1 MAARR
6 AARYSASMR
15 SHPDP
20 HRVVFDPV
28 LINRYDKAG
37 PRYTSYPTAVQ
48 FRETFGEAEYRAAAL
63 ASNAGCAP
71 LSLYFHLPFCD
82 TVCYYCAC
90 NKIVTRNRQRT
101 APYLERLFREIE
113 LQGALFDRSR
123 PVEQLH
129 WGGGTPTF
137 LSSDEMRAL
146 MHKTRQHFSLRDD
159 DSGEYSIE
167 VDPREANA
175 DIIALL
181 RELGFNRLSLGVQ
194 DFDPTVQKAVNRIQS
209 EAETFAVL
217 DAARRTGFRSVN
229 MDLIY
234 GLPHQ
239 TVASFAATLDKVIA
253 AGPDRLSVFNY
264 AHLPE
269 LFKTQ
274 RQIDAA
280 NLPAAG
286 EKLAILQHTIDRL
299 TAAGYVYIGMD
310 HFARP
315 DDELAVAQREG
326 SLYRNF
332 QGYSTH
338 ADCDLVAMGI
348 TAIGALQGSSSAA
361 SAGAAKGISCYSQN
375 VKTLDEYAALLDA
388 GRLPVYRGIVLS
400 DEDKLRRA
408 IITQLICHFELNF
421 ARIEQLFPI
430 RFRDYFAAELDEC
443 KAMQADGLLDVQAD
457 CLIVRPAGKLLIRN
471 ICMVFDT
478 YLRAAHQPRFSKVI

>member
-1 MAARR
+1 MTLPTD
-6 AARYSASMR
+6 S
-15 SHPDP
+15 
-20 HRVVFDPV
+20 HRVVFDPA
-28 LINRYDKAG
+28 LIRRYDKAG

-48 FRETFGEAEYRAAAL
+48 FHEGFGEVEYRAAAA
-63 ASNAGCAP
+63 ASNAGNAP

-90 NKIVTRNRQRT
+90 NKIVTKNRKRT

-113 LQGALFDRSR
+113 LQGELFERSR
-123 PVEQLH
+123 AVDQLH

-137 LSSDEMRAL
+137 LSAEEMRAL
-146 MHKTRQHFSLRDD
+146 MRKTRAHFRLHDD

-175 DIIALL
+175 EIIALL

-217 DAARRTGFRSVN
+217 EAARRTGFRSVN

-239 TVASFAATLDKVIA
+239 TVASFAATLNKVID

-280 NLPAAG
+280 NLPAPG
-286 EKLAILQHTIDRL
+286 EKLAILQHTIERL
-299 TAAGYVYIGMD
+299 TSAGYVYIGMD

-326 SLYRNF
+326 TLYRNF

-348 TAIGALQGSSSAA
+348 TAIGKVGDT
-361 SAGAAKGISCYSQN
+361 YSQN
-375 VKTLDEYAALLDA
+375 VKTLDDYSATLDA
-388 GRLPVYRGIVLS
+388 GRLPVFRGIVLS
-400 DEDKLRRA
+400 ANDKLRRA
-408 IITQLICHFELNF
+408 IITQLICHFELDF
-421 ARIEQLFPI
+421 ARIEQAFAI
-430 RFRDYFAAELDEC
+430 RFREHFAAELAEF
-443 KAMQADGLLDVQAD
+443 KPMQADGLLDLNESSLV
-457 CLIVRPAGKLLIRN
+457 VRPAGKLLIRN

-478 YLRAAHQPRFSKVI
+478 YLRASQKQRFSKVI

>member
-1 MAARR
+1 MI
-6 AARYSASMR
+6 
-15 SHPDP
+15 SHSDS
-20 HRVVFDPV
+20 HRVAFDAE
-28 LINRYDKAG
+28 LIRRYDKAG

-48 FRETFGEAEYRAAAL
+48 FRDSFGEAEYRAAAG
-63 ASNAGCAP
+63 ASNAGGAP

-90 NKIVTRNRQRT
+90 NKIVTKNRKRT
-101 APYLERLFREIE
+101 APYLKRLFREIE
-113 LQGALFDRSR
+113 LQAALFDRSR
-123 PVEQLH
+123 PVDQLH

-137 LSSDEMRAL
+137 LSVEEMRAL
-146 MHKTRQHFSLRDD
+146 MHKTREHFTLRDD

-175 DIIALL
+175 EIIALL

-217 DAARRTGFRSVN
+217 DAARQTGFRSVN
-229 MDLIY
+229 LDLIY

-239 TVASFAATLDKVIA
+239 TVASFATTLDKVID

-274 RQIDAA
+274 RQIDSAS
-280 NLPAAG
+280 LPAPG
-286 EKLAILQHTIDRL
+286 EKLAILQHTIERL

-326 SLYRNF
+326 TLYRNF

-348 TAIGALQGSSSAA
+348 TAIGKVGDT
-361 SAGAAKGISCYSQN
+361 YSQN
-375 VKTLDEYAALLDA
+375 VKTLEEYSALLDA
-388 GRLPVYRGIVLS
+388 GRLPVFRGIALS
-400 DEDKLRRA
+400 EDDKLRRA
-408 IITQLICHFELNF
+408 VITQLICHFELNF
-421 ARIEQLFPI
+421 ARIEQAFPV
-430 RFRDYFAAELDEC
+430 RFRDHFAAELEEF
-443 KAMQADGLLDVQAD
+443 KTMQADGLLDVSAHS
-457 CLIVRPAGKLLIRN
+457 IVVRPAGKLLIRN

-478 YLRAAHQPRFSKVI
+478 YLRAAQKQRFSKVI